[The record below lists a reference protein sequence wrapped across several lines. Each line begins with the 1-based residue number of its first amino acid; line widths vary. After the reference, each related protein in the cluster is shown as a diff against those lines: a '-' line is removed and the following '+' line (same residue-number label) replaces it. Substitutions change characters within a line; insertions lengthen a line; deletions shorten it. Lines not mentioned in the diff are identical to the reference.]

1 MLMVDS
7 DSSNAGARILD
18 LGCGTKPYRLA
29 NIVMDINPIIKELPD
44 NVSKIIY
51 DLNNIPYP
59 FEDCSIDE
67 IHCYQLLEHLRVH
80 TLDFFRECY
89 RVLKPNGTLH
99 VHLPNAFFITA
110 RLRFFFG
117 RYVDDTSF
125 HPFHVKLLKP
135 SYVRQHL
142 RYLGFSA
149 TLEPSTRS
157 RWARLLQKLSADL
170 FCRGIYVVARKRP

>member
-1 MLMVDS
+1 MADL
-7 DSSNAGARILD
+7 DSSSSEPKILD

-29 NIVMDINPIIKELPD
+29 NIVMDINPIIRELPD
-44 NVSKIIY
+44 NVSKVIY

-59 FEDCSIDE
+59 FDDSSIDE

-80 TLDFFRECY
+80 TLDFLRECY
-89 RVLKPNGTLH
+89 RILKPNGTLH
-99 VHLPNAFFITA
+99 LHLPNAFFITA
-110 RLRFFFG
+110 RLRFLCG
-117 RYVDDTSF
+117 SYVHDTSF

-142 RYLGFSA
+142 RYLGFST

-157 RWARLLQKLSADL
+157 RLARLLQKLSADL